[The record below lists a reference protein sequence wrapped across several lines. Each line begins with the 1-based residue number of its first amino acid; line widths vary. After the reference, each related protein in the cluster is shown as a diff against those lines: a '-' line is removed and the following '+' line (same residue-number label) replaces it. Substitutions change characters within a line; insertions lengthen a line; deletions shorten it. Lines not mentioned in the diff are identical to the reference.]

1 LPLKDTTTMTPRLI
15 LASSSPRRQ
24 ALIASLGLAFEV
36 VSPDVDETRR
46 PAETPLDYVR
56 RLAEDKARSVATQLS
71 STSAAAVLAADTMVV
86 LGADTV
92 GLELNG
98 DILIK
103 PTNPDEAR
111 HTLQRLRG
119 REHIV
124 CTAFSLLQTDV
135 AGQNARHITDAVITR
150 VLMRA
155 YGDDEIESY
164 IANGSPYDK
173 AGGYAIQDAGFVPVQ
188 RIDGCYHNVVGLP
201 LCAVKRALNRIGW
214 PGIAAPQD
222 CDCPPYQPVA

>member
-1 LPLKDTTTMTPRLI
+1 MTSRFI

-36 VSPDVDETRR
+36 ITPDVDETRR
-46 PAETPLDYVR
+46 PAENPLEYAQ
-56 RLAEDKARSVATQLS
+56 RLAEDKARVVAAQLAA
-71 STSAAAVLAADTMVV
+71 TSPAAVLAADTVVV

-92 GLELNG
+92 GQALNG
-98 DILIK
+98 DILVK
-103 PTNPDEAR
+103 PANPDEAR
-111 HTLQRLRG
+111 RTLQRLRG

-124 CTAFSLLQTDV
+124 CTAFSLLRTAR
-135 AGQNARHITDAVITR
+135 AGRASRHIADAVMTR

-155 YGDDEIESY
+155 YGDDEIEAY

-173 AGGYAIQDAGFVPVQ
+173 AGGYAIQDAGFAPVQ

-201 LCAVKRALNRIGW
+201 LCAVKRALSRIAWRGIVAP
-214 PGIAAPQD
+214 PG
-222 CDCPPYQPVA
+222 CDCPPYQPAHK